1 MTLASPHSEIL
12 LSASQLCRRFGR
24 RWAFSRIDLQV
35 HEGERILI
43 FGANGSG
50 KTTLLRSLATLL
62 RPSQGQLQI
71 FGLDAQ
77 HQAESIRGRLALLSH
92 HHGLYEDLSAR
103 DNLGVLASL
112 CGKNAAV
119 TELLAEV
126 GLEDR
131 PDAVRNFSAGMRK
144 RLQLAMVRV
153 QQPELILLDEP
164 FSALDPSAMDRVGEL
179 IGRLDG
185 TVLLA
190 SHQVERAAALC
201 DRAILLDEGQLRWQ
215 GPADRAWEAWQQLQ
229 HEGKSP

>member
-1 MTLASPHSEIL
+1 MTHSSPSSEIVI
-12 LSASQLCRRFGR
+12 AATQLCRRFGR
-24 RWAFSRIDLQV
+24 RWAYSRVDL
-35 HEGERILI
+35 EIRAGERVLI

-50 KTTLLRSLATLL
+50 KTTLLRSLATVS

-71 FGLDAQ
+71 FGLDMA
-77 HQAESIRGRLALLSH
+77 HGADSIRSRLALLSH

-103 DNLGVLASL
+103 DNLSVLATL
-112 CGKNAAV
+112 CGKQASV
-119 TELLAEV
+119 EELLAEV

-179 IGRLDG
+179 IARLPG

-215 GPADRAWEAWQQLQ
+215 GPAERAWEAWQRLQ
-229 HEGKSP
+229 SEGRTA